1 MRIPKEPG
9 DWDCPDCNNMNFARR
24 AKCNG
29 NAGACQVSNYLIRG
43 IYFLDIDFLFLK
55 IFGKSDCSN
64 ALKLFIP
71 PPPF

>member
-29 NAGACQVSNYLIRG
+29 KAGACQVSNYLNRG
-43 IYFLDIDFLFLK
+43 IYFLQINFPFFK
-55 IFGKSDCSN
+55 IFGKSES
-64 ALKLFIP
+64 ALKFLP
-71 PPPF
+71 PRSPS

>member
-55 IFGKSDCSN
+55 IFGKSDCST
-64 ALKLFIP
+64 L
-71 PPPF
+71 

>member
-29 NAGACQVSNYLIRG
+29 KAGACQVNNYLIRG
-43 IYFLDIDFLFLK
+43 IYFLK
-55 IFGKSDCSN
+55 N
-64 ALKLFIP
+64 
-71 PPPF
+71 